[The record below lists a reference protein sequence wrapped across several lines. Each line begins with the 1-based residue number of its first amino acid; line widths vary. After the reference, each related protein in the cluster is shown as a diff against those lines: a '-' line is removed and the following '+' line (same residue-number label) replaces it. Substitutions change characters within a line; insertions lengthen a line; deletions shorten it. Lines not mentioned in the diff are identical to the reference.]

1 VIVLGVSV
9 LCAALLLA
17 GCTTRAKTEP
27 VSSQSVVGLWVNA
40 AVKGQPASLSELGLS
55 EDGSFRHSGSNA
67 LGLPV
72 TFGGRYEVGNS
83 GEGSVVR
90 LTYDD
95 FPDKPTTWYF
105 RLDGDKLTLA
115 PSVADLDTESAVVLT
130 REQQQ

>member
-1 VIVLGVSV
+1 MTVAVVLLSV
-9 LCAALLLA
+9 VLLVG
-17 GCTTRAKTEP
+17 GCTAPKRQEP
-27 VSSQSVVGLWVNA
+27 VPTQSVVGLWTNA
-40 AVKGQPASLSELGLS
+40 ASKGQAASLSDLGF
-55 EDGSFRHSGSNA
+55 EDDGSFRHSGSNA

-72 TFGGRYEVGNS
+72 TFGGRYVVGNS

-105 RLDGDKLTLA
+105 RLDGEALTLA
-115 PSVADLDTESAVVLT
+115 PSVADLDSEAAVVLT